1 MITRKPGLLR
11 WSLIALV
18 ALSFGAAGLGIAWA
32 ADKPAGDKK
41 PGAAAPAKDADKKE
55 AKKDETKKI
64 DLNSASKEELQ
75 ALSGI
80 GDVYADK
87 IIQGRPYKA
96 KNDLVK
102 KKIIPQATYDKIKDQ
117 IIAKQK

>member
-1 MITRKPGLLR
+1 MRKPGLLR
-11 WSLIALV
+11 WSLIALL
-18 ALSFGAAGLGIAWA
+18 ALSFGAAGLGIGWA
-32 ADKPAGDKK
+32 ADKPADGKK
-41 PGAAAPAKDADKKE
+41 SAAAAPDKKE
-55 AKKDETKKI
+55 TKKDEAKKEGLI

-75 ALSGI
+75 GLAGI

-102 KKIIPQATYDKIKDQ
+102 KKIIPKASYDKIKDQ